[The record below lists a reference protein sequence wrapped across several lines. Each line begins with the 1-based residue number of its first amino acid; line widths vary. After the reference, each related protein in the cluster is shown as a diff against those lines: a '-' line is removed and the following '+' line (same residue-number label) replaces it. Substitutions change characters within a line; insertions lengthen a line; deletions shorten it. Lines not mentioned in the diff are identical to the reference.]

1 MNTAFILWAMI
12 AGAGL
17 MLAAVRVL
25 VWMHDR
31 GTRAN
36 LWLALMSMAFTGIA
50 ASNLAMETAA
60 TPEALV
66 WAERG
71 AHVYVFITVFALVR
85 FLTHYLGTARA
96 ILGWTAIGAQA
107 LALVLALVIT
117 PASASEPGKSS
128 TWWEAIVV
136 GIGQMSAILL
146 LVFAEDASVRLWR
159 GGDKESRRRL
169 LLTAGSVLSMVAI
182 GWVEGGLI
190 RAGIAMNPL
199 LASLPFVIFLIAAIY
214 ELSRDLSASARM
226 ADEARRHREELAHVV
241 RVVNLSELSGSIA
254 HELNQPLA
262 IILSNAQ
269 AAQRM
274 LAHVPPDLEEVRSI
288 LADIVHE
295 DRRAGQVIQ
304 RLRALLKRG
313 EAMLVPVSLNEIAKE
328 VLQLAHTNLSSR
340 GVEVSAGLCPDLPLV
355 RGDSV
360 QLQQVLLNLLLNAAD
375 AMSGNPPDK
384 RRLHVSTSADESE
397 VMLSVRDEGV
407 GLPADIEGIFQP
419 FYTTKA
425 QGLGMGLAI
434 CRSIAAAHG
443 GHLTAEAQGDS
454 GAVFRLRLPLRAGV
468 ATA

>member
-1 MNTAFILWAMI
+1 MNTASILWAMI

-31 GTRAN
+31 KTRAN
-36 LWLALMSMAFTGIA
+36 LWLALLSMAFTGIA
-50 ASNLAMETAA
+50 TSNLAMEVAA
-60 TPEALV
+60 SSEALTRAV
-66 WAERG
+66 RC
-71 AHVYVFITVFALVR
+71 AHFSIFITVFSLVR
-85 FLTHYLGTARA
+85 FLRHYVATSRA
-96 ILGWTAIGAQA
+96 SLGWLAIGGQA
-107 LALVLALVIT
+107 LALGLALFAA
-117 PASASEPGKSS
+117 PAGS
-128 TWWEAIVV
+128 WETARLWIEQV
-136 GIGQMSAILL
+136 GAMLL
-146 LVFAEDASVRLWR
+146 LIFAVDASVRLWR
-159 GGDKESRRRL
+159 EGDSESRRRL
-169 LLTAGSVLSMVAI
+169 LLTAGSVVSMVAI
-182 GWVEGGLI
+182 GWIEGGLI
-190 RAGIAMNPL
+190 RAGVAVHPF
-199 LASLPFVIFLIAAIY
+199 LASLPFLIFVAAAIY

-274 LAHVPPDLEEVRSI
+274 LAHPAPDLEEVRSI

-313 EAMLVPVSLNEIAKE
+313 EIDLVPVSLNAIATE
-328 VLQLAHTNLSSR
+328 VLQLAHTNLNAR
-340 GVEVSAGLCPDLPLV
+340 GMEVITALYPDLPEV

-384 RRLHVSTSADESE
+384 RRLYVSTS
-397 VMLSVRDEGV
+397 VNHGWVRLSVRDEGV
-407 GLPADIEGIFQP
+407 GLPADIEGIFRP
-419 FYTTKA
+419 FFTTKA

-434 CRSIAAAHG
+434 CRSITSAHG
-443 GHLTAEAQGDS
+443 GRLSAEPQEGS
-454 GAVFRLRLPLRAGV
+454 GASFHLELPLRTAAG
-468 ATA
+468 AN